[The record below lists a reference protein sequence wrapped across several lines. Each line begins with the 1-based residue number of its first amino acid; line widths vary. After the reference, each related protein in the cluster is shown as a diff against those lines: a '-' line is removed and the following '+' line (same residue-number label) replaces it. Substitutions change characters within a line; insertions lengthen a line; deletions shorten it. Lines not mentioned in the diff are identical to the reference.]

1 MKKLPLLLTLLLA
14 TPLATAGQVCGGAPP
29 RAPAGLT
36 LEKPDWA
43 PIHAIFFGSG
53 GGGGA
58 SGPAIHPTP
67 TSRGPS
73 VYPQPGNYLR
83 YSSRGAGGGG
93 SNTQGADLWRR
104 ATVRLTND
112 GPRTVKRVWMEF
124 VFQDPSTGE
133 ESLRVRHASRKR
145 LSPGKTFIHIKTVK
159 TTQQTRR
166 GDGARMCVEL
176 REVTYSD
183 GTVWRPS

>member
-1 MKKLPLLLTLLLA
+1 MKKLLLLLTLLLA

-36 LEKPDWA
+36 LAKPDWA
-43 PIHAIFFGSG
+43 PIRATFFGG
-53 GGGGA
+53 GYGGGGA

-83 YSSRGAGGGG
+83 YPSRGGGG
-93 SNTQGADLWRR
+93 GGNTPGDDLWRR

-112 GPRTVKRVWMEF
+112 GPLAVKRVRMEF
-124 VFQDPSTGE
+124 VFQDASTGAE
-133 ESLRVRHASRKR
+133 LLRVRHASRKR
-145 LSPGKTFIHIKTVK
+145 LGPGKTFLHIKTVK

-183 GTVWRPS
+183 GTVWRTS